1 MWPQLIRK
9 ITVKKNLIL
18 ISEASIIKKKSFHS
32 ISHPFIS
39 HLYLLLYVF
48 NIILK
53 NSLKFTSHVEQEK
66 AKKKCSLKKIAVAV
80 AGAAFYLITRMN
92 YGGLLKSWFAS
103 TYKIGF
109 CGLKEAQKIYKFYV
123 QIHNYNFQ
131 FFFLFCFFLLY
142 YFLWLFHHCHCWLVW
157 ERVCSSLL
165 SKLNLNAIFYG
176 LWKKN

>member
-131 FFFLFCFFLLY
+131 FSSVFFLLY